1 MAFNQTERL
10 PAAAEGIHR
19 TLLAAIGKRLKRES
33 LLARLRPGLS
43 AGEVVI
49 ATTLAELRNVNAVV
63 GEDEALQL
71 RDDVDG
77 WDQPGGMPSIVL
89 RSIIQDAERRDLW
102 EEDDGQLS
110 LTGGI
115 DFARAATWFLTLP
128 VQNGPWSWD
137 GPHSVQQRQIDE
149 LDLKLIYNDTRWPFF
164 VRWAQYLGVGS
175 ATGQGTLLPD
185 PTRAVRSV
193 LQRALGDEE
202 RSRSLS

>member
-19 TLLAAIGKRLKRES
+19 TLLVAIGKRLKKES

-43 AGEVVI
+43 AGEAVI

-77 WDQPGGMPSIVL
+77 WDQPGGMPLIVL

-115 DFARAATWFLTLP
+115 DFARAATWFLTLS
-128 VQNGPWSWD
+128 VKNGPWSWD
-137 GPHSVQQRQIDE
+137 GSHSVQQRQIDE

-185 PTRAVRSV
+185 PTRAVRPV
-193 LQRALGDEE
+193 LQRALDRDEE
-202 RSRSLS
+202 RSR